1 MADQTPAR
9 EPQQDLTL
17 FANEDLTRLPHDE
30 DLSRLPQEYLE
41 PITDDSGYREPEHAA
56 GAVGRTMF
64 DTPGAQD
71 GSVTVLLP
79 KDTIQAVPIQSMVR
93 ITSDDGRRYLGIV
106 TSGPFAEPDGLR
118 ADANVIVTTSV
129 RGGILM
135 PRYHGRVQV
144 ELLGEEL
151 SGRVVPPRF
160 RPLPNSPVH
169 VLEPAEKLA
178 ALHPDGDLR
187 LGVLMG
193 DPDVTIGIPSDRKS
207 VLPRHLAVLGTTGG
221 GKLTTIGR
229 LISEAQ
235 AAGIAVVLLDTE
247 GEYVQIGE
255 PTDDETMV
263 AALERRGMAPA
274 GVPNTRLFHLVGTET
289 AHPRHPDRTEFG
301 LSFSA
306 LSPYTVAE
314 IVNMSDAQQERFLRT
329 VDVAKQVLRD
339 LKIFPRNPEE
349 ERQAWELNEFE
360 EGYPGV
366 TLAKVIDLARVFL
379 AVADH
384 ASTEDLEMYNAEFRG
399 QQAMATILKRVQAT
413 KPSHAV
419 SWRATLA
426 RLWRLQRMRIFDQPR
441 NPALDYAS
449 LLRPG
454 HVSIVNLSG
463 TDSPMINNIVI
474 ADMLRSIQRA
484 QDAAY
489 QAWERQGGRGQPR
502 KVLVVIEE
510 AHEFLSADRIAKMPI
525 LFEQVSRI
533 AKRGRK
539 RWLAL
544 AFVTQL
550 PQHLPREVL
559 GLVNNHVLHK
569 INDEAVLRSLRH
581 VIPGIDEAQ
590 WRRLPALA
598 PGQAVVSLTHMARPL
613 LTAIDP
619 SPCRLRMVD

>member
-1 MADQTPAR
+1 MSDQPPISRPQR
-9 EPQQDLTL
+9 ELAL
-17 FANEDLTRLPHDE
+17 FSEEDLTRLPE
-30 DLSRLPQEYLE
+30 AFLE
-41 PITDDSGYREPEHAA
+41 PITDVSRYNEPEDAI

-71 GSVTVLLP
+71 GSITVLLP
-79 KDTIQAVPIQSMVR
+79 KDTIEAVPIQSMIR
-93 ITSDDGRRYLGIV
+93 ISSEDGRRYLGIV

-144 ELLGEEL
+144 ELLGEEID
-151 SGRVVPPRF
+151 GRLAPPRF

-169 VLEPAEKLA
+169 ILSPEEKLA

-221 GKLTTIGR
+221 GKSTTIGR
-229 LISEAQ
+229 LISQAQ
-235 AAGIAVVLLDTE
+235 AADVAVVLLDTE

-255 PTDDETMV
+255 PTDDAAMT

-274 GVPNTRLFHLVGTET
+274 GVPNTQLFHLVGTDT
-289 AHPRHPDRTEFG
+289 ANPHHPQRTEFG

-329 VDVAKQVLRD
+329 VDVAKQVMRD
-339 LKIFPRNPEE
+339 LKIFPTNPEE
-349 ERQAWELNEFE
+349 ERQVWELNEFE
-360 EGYPGV
+360 EGYPGL
-366 TLAKVIDLARVFL
+366 TLSKIIDLASVFL

-384 ASTEDLEMYNAEFRG
+384 ASTDDLELYNREFQG
-399 QQAMATILKRVQAT
+399 SQAMAAILKRVNAT
-413 KPSHAV
+413 KPTHAV

-426 RLWRLQRMRIFDQPR
+426 RLWRLHRMRIFDQPR
-441 NPALDYAS
+441 HPSLNYDQ

-454 HVSIVNLSG
+454 HVSIIDLSG
-463 TDSPMINNIVI
+463 TDSPIINNIVI
-474 ADMLRSIQRA
+474 ADMLRNIQRA
-484 QDAAY
+484 QDSAY
-489 QAWERQGGRGQPR
+489 QEWERQGAPGQPR
-502 KVLVVIEE
+502 KALVIIEE
-510 AHEFLSADRIAKMPI
+510 AHEFLSAERIAKMPI
-525 LFEQVSRI
+525 LFEQVARI

-569 INDEAVLRSLRH
+569 ITDEAVIRSLRH
-581 VIPGIDEAQ
+581 VIPGIDEGQ

-598 PGQAVVSLTHMARPL
+598 PGQGVVSFTHMARPL
-613 LTAIDP
+613 LAAIDP

>member
-1 MADQTPAR
+1 MSDPSPSRSQGDLEPAN
-9 EPQQDLTL
+9 DG
-17 FANEDLTRLPHDE
+17 DLTRLPRE
-30 DLSRLPQEYLE
+30 FLE
-41 PITDDSGYREPEHAA
+41 PITDVSRYNEPEEAK

-79 KDTIQAVPIQSMVR
+79 KETIQAVPIQAMVR

-151 SGRVVPPRF
+151 DGRVVPPRF

-169 VLEPAEKLA
+169 VLTPKEKLA
-178 ALHPDGDLR
+178 ALHPDGDLQ

-207 VLPRHLAVLGTTGG
+207 VLPRHLGVLGTTGG
-221 GKLTTIGR
+221 GKSTTISR
-229 LISEAQ
+229 LIAEAQ

-247 GEYVQIGE
+247 GEYVHIGE
-255 PTDDETMV
+255 PTEDDAML
-263 AALERRGMAPA
+263 AALERRGMKPV
-274 GVPNTRLFHLVGTET
+274 GVPNTHLFHLVGTDT
-289 AHPRHPDRTEFG
+289 AHPNHPHRTEFG
-301 LSFSA
+301 LSFPA

-314 IVNMSDAQQERFLRT
+314 IVNMTDAQQERFFRT

-339 LKIFPRNPEE
+339 LKIYPTNAEQ
-349 ERQAWELNEFE
+349 ERQVLELNEFE
-360 EGYPGV
+360 EGYP
-366 TLAKVIDLARVFL
+366 TLTLSKVIDLASVFL

-384 ASTEDLEMYNAEFRG
+384 ASTDDLDLYNREFQG
-399 QQAMATILKRVQAT
+399 AQAMAAILKRVNAT
-413 KPSHAV
+413 KPQHAV

-426 RLWRLQRMRIFDQPR
+426 RLWRLHRMRIFDQPR
-441 NPALDYAS
+441 YPALRYGA

-454 HVSIVNLSG
+454 QVSIIDLSG
-463 TDSPMINNIVI
+463 TDSPTINNIVI
-474 ADMLRSIQRA
+474 ADMLRNIQRA
-484 QDAAY
+484 QDDAY
-489 QAWERQGGRGQPR
+489 QEWERRGAVGQPR
-502 KVLVVIEE
+502 KVIVIIEE

-569 INDEAVLRSLRH
+569 ISDEAVIRTLRH
-581 VIPGIDEAQ
+581 VIPGVDDGQ

-598 PGQAVVSLTHMARPL
+598 PGQAVVSFTHMARPL
-613 LTAIDP
+613 LAAIDP
-619 SPCRLRMVD
+619 TPCRLRMID

>member
-1 MADQTPAR
+1 MPDRRPASR
-9 EPQQDLTL
+9 TQSELAL
-17 FANEDLTRLPHDE
+17 FNEEDIPRLPE
-30 DLSRLPQEYLE
+30 KFLE
-41 PITDDSGYREPEHAA
+41 PITDVSRYKEPEDAQ

-64 DTPGAQD
+64 DAPGAQD

-79 KDTIQAVPIQSMVR
+79 KDSIQAVPIQSMVR
-93 ITSDDGRRYLGIV
+93 IVSEDGRRYLGIV

-135 PRYHGRVQV
+135 PRYHGRVQL

-151 SGRVVPPRF
+151 DGRLVPPRF

-169 VLEPAEKLA
+169 VLGPTEKLA
-178 ALHPDGDLR
+178 ALHPDGDLQ

-193 DPDVTIGIPSDRKS
+193 DPDVTIGVPSTSKS

-221 GKLTTIGR
+221 GKSTTVGR

-235 AAGIAVVLLDTE
+235 TAGVAVVLLDTE

-255 PTDDETMV
+255 PTDDDTMV
-263 AALERRGMAPA
+263 AALERRGMVPA

-289 AHPRHPDRTEFG
+289 AYPGHPYRTEFG
-301 LSFSA
+301 LSFPA

-314 IVNMSDAQQERFLRT
+314 IVNMSDPQQERFLRT
-329 VDVAKQVLRD
+329 VDVGKQVLRD
-339 LKIFPRNPEE
+339 LGIYPTSDNE
-349 ERQAWELNEFE
+349 ERQVWELNEFE
-360 EGYPGV
+360 EGYPNL
-366 TLAKVIDLARVFL
+366 TLSKVIDLAGVFL

-384 ASTEDLEMYNAEFRG
+384 ASPENLDLRNREFRG
-399 QQAMATILKRVQAT
+399 SRAMEAISKRVNAT
-413 KPSHAV
+413 KPTSAI

-426 RLWRLQRMRIFDQPR
+426 RLSRLNRMRIFDQPDH
-441 NPALDYAS
+441 PCLDYDA

-454 HVSIVNLSG
+454 QVSIIDLSG
-463 TDSPMINNIVI
+463 TDSPVINNIVI
-474 ADMLRSIQRA
+474 ADMLRNIQRA

-489 QAWERQGGRGQPR
+489 QDWERRGAPGQPR
-502 KVLVVIEE
+502 KTLVIIEE
-510 AHEFLSADRIAKMPI
+510 AHEFLSSERIAKMPV

-559 GLVNNHVLHK
+559 GLVNNHILHK
-569 INDEAVLRSLRH
+569 ITDEAVIRSLRN
-581 VIPGIDEAQ
+581 VIPGVDEGQ

-598 PGQAVVSLTHMARPL
+598 PGQAVVSFTHMARPL
-613 LTAIDP
+613 LAAIDP

>member
-1 MADQTPAR
+1 MPDQPGASRPSGELAMVT
-9 EPQQDLTL
+9 D
-17 FANEDLTRLPHDE
+17 DLTRLPGE
-30 DLSRLPQEYLE
+30 FLE
-41 PITDDSGYREPEHAA
+41 PITDVSQYEEPEEAR

-64 DTPGAQD
+64 DSPGAQD
-71 GSVTVLLP
+71 GSITVLLP

-93 ITSDDGRRYLGIV
+93 IASTGDGRRYLGIV

-151 SGRVVPPRF
+151 DGRVVPPRF
-160 RPLPNSPVH
+160 RPLPNSPVN
-169 VLEPAEKLA
+169 VLGPVEKLA

-193 DPDVTIGIPSDRKS
+193 DPEVSIGIPSDRKS

-221 GKLTTIGR
+221 GKSTTIGR
-229 LISEAQ
+229 LISQAQ
-235 AAGIAVVLLDTE
+235 AAGIAIVLLDTE

-255 PTDDETMV
+255 PTDDEAMV
-263 AALERRGMAPA
+263 SALARRGMTPA
-274 GVPNTRLFHLVGTET
+274 GVSNTELFHLVGTDT
-289 AHPRHPDRTEFG
+289 AHPDHPHRTEFG

-339 LKIFPRNPEE
+339 LKIFPRNQDE
-349 ERQAWELNEFE
+349 ERQVWELNEFE
-360 EGYPGV
+360 EGYP
-366 TLAKVIDLARVFL
+366 TLTLSKIIDLAGVFL

-384 ASTEDLEMYNAEFRG
+384 ANTDDLDLYNAEFKSS
-399 QQAMATILKRVQAT
+399 QAMGVILKRVNAT

-426 RLWRLQRMRIFDQPR
+426 RLWRLHRMKIFDQPR
-441 NPALDYAS
+441 HPPLDYRT

-454 HVSIVNLSG
+454 QVSIIDLSG

-474 ADMLRSIQRA
+474 ADMLRNIQRA
-484 QDAAY
+484 QDASY
-489 QAWERQGGRGQPR
+489 QAWERQGAQGQPR
-502 KVLVVIEE
+502 KVLIIIEE
-510 AHEFLSADRIAKMPI
+510 AHEFLSTDRISKMPI

-559 GLVNNHVLHK
+559 GLVNNHILHK
-569 INDEAVLRSLRH
+569 INDEAVIRNLRH
-581 VIPGIDEAQ
+581 VIPGIDEGQ

-613 LTAIDP
+613 LASIDP
-619 SPCRLRMVD
+619 APCRLRMVD

>member
-1 MADQTPAR
+1 MP
-9 EPQQDLTL
+9 EHPPDLTL
-17 FANEDLTRLPHDE
+17 FGDEDDVTRLPGE
-30 DLSRLPQEYLE
+30 FLE
-41 PITDDSGYREPEHAA
+41 PITDVTVYQEPEDAR

-64 DTPGAQD
+64 DMPGAQD

-79 KDTIQAVPIQSMVR
+79 RDTIQAVPIQSMVR
-93 ITSDDGRRYLGIV
+93 IISEDGRHYLGII

-144 ELLGEEL
+144 ELLGEEIG
-151 SGRVVPPRF
+151 GRLVPPRL

-169 VLEPAEKLA
+169 ILGAEEKLA

-193 DPDVTIGIPSDRKS
+193 DADVTIGIPSDRKS

-221 GKLTTIGR
+221 GKSTTIGR
-229 LISEAQ
+229 LISQAQ
-235 AAGIAVVLLDTE
+235 AAGLGVVLLDTE

-255 PTDDETMV
+255 PTDDEAMV
-263 AALERRGMAPA
+263 AALVARGMSPA
-274 GVPNTRLFHLVGTET
+274 GVPNTHLYHLVGTET
-289 AHPRHPDRTEFG
+289 ARPGHPDNTEFG

-339 LKIFPRNPEE
+339 LKIFPVNPEQ
-349 ERQAWELNEFE
+349 ERRALELNEFD
-360 EGYPGV
+360 EGYPGL
-366 TLAKVIDLARVFL
+366 TLSKIIDLAGVFL

-384 ASTEDLEMYNAEFRG
+384 AGTDSLHLYNPEFKG
-399 QQAMATILKRVQAT
+399 SQAMAAILKRVNAA
-413 KPSHAV
+413 KPTHSV

-426 RLWRLQRMRIFDQPR
+426 RLWRLHRMNIFDQPR
-441 NPALDYAS
+441 YPALDYDR

-454 HVSIVNLSG
+454 HVSIIDLSG
-463 TDSPMINNIVI
+463 TDSPVINNIVI
-474 ADMLRSIQRA
+474 ADMLRNIQRA

-489 QAWERQGGRGQPR
+489 LAWERRGGDGQPR
-502 KVLVVIEE
+502 KVMVIIEE

-539 RWLAL
+539 RWLCL
-544 AFVTQL
+544 TFVTQL

-569 INDEAVLRSLRH
+569 INDESVIRSLRH
-581 VIPGIDEAQ
+581 VIPGIDEGQ

-619 SPCRLRMVD
+619 SPCRLRMID

>member
-1 MADQTPAR
+1 MSDQPPISR
-9 EPQQDLTL
+9 PQSELAL
-17 FANEDLTRLPHDE
+17 FSEDDLTRLPE
-30 DLSRLPQEYLE
+30 SFLE
-41 PITDDSGYREPEHAA
+41 PITDVSRYNEPEDAI

-71 GSVTVLLP
+71 GSITVLLP
-79 KDTIQAVPIQSMVR
+79 KDTIEAVPIQSMIR
-93 ITSDDGRRYLGIV
+93 ISSEDGRRYLGIV

-144 ELLGEEL
+144 ELLGEEID
-151 SGRVVPPRF
+151 GRLAPPRF

-169 VLEPAEKLA
+169 ILGPEEKLA

-221 GKLTTIGR
+221 GKSTTIGR
-229 LISEAQ
+229 LISQAQ
-235 AAGIAVVLLDTE
+235 AADVAVVLLDTE

-255 PTDDETMV
+255 PTDDAGMT

-274 GVPNTRLFHLVGTET
+274 GVPNTHLLHLVGTDT
-289 AHPRHPDRTEFG
+289 ANPNHPQRTEFG

-329 VDVAKQVLRD
+329 VDVAKQVMRD
-339 LKIFPRNPEE
+339 LKIFPTNPDE

-360 EGYPGV
+360 EGYPGL
-366 TLAKVIDLARVFL
+366 TLSKIIDLASVFL

-384 ASTEDLEMYNAEFRG
+384 ASTDDLELYNREFQG
-399 QQAMATILKRVQAT
+399 SQAMAAILKRVNAT
-413 KPSHAV
+413 KPTHAV

-426 RLWRLQRMRIFDQPR
+426 RLWRLHRMRIFDQPR
-441 NPALDYAS
+441 NPSLNYDE

-454 HVSIVNLSG
+454 HVSIIDLSG
-463 TDSPMINNIVI
+463 TDSPIINNIVI
-474 ADMLRSIQRA
+474 ADMLRNIQRA
-484 QDAAY
+484 QDSAY
-489 QAWERQGGRGQPR
+489 QEWERRGAPGQPR
-502 KVLVVIEE
+502 KALVIIEE

-525 LFEQVSRI
+525 LFEQVARI

-569 INDEAVLRSLRH
+569 ITDEAVIRSLRH
-581 VIPGIDEAQ
+581 VIPGIDEGQ

-598 PGQAVVSLTHMARPL
+598 PGQAVVSFTHMARPL
-613 LTAIDP
+613 LAAIDP

>member
-1 MADQTPAR
+1 METAMPDDAPTSRSA
-9 EPQQDLTL
+9 ELMMVTDEELI
-17 FANEDLTRLPHDE
+17 ELPTE
-30 DLSRLPQEYLE
+30 FLE
-41 PITDDSGYREPEHAA
+41 PITDVSRYEEPEETR
-56 GAVGRTMF
+56 GSIGRTMF

-71 GSVTVLLP
+71 GSITVLLP
-79 KDTIQAVPIQSMVR
+79 KDTIQSVPIQSLVR
-93 ITSDDGRRYLGIV
+93 ITSVGDNRRYLGMV

-151 SGRVVPPRF
+151 ENRLVPPRF

-169 VLEPAEKLA
+169 VLGPAEKRA
-178 ALHPDGDLR
+178 AFHPDGDIG

-193 DPDVTIGIPSDRKS
+193 DSEVTIGIPSDKKS
-207 VLPRHLAVLGTTGG
+207 VLPRHLAILGTTGG
-221 GKLTTIGR
+221 GKSTTIGR
-229 LISEAQ
+229 LISQAQ

-247 GEYVQIGE
+247 GEYVEIGE
-255 PTDDETMV
+255 PTEDAGML
-263 AALERRGMAPA
+263 AALRRRGLEPA
-274 GVPNTRLFHLVGTET
+274 GVPNTHLYHLVGTDT
-289 AHPRHPDRTEFG
+289 ANAAHPRRTEFG

-339 LKIFPRNPEE
+339 LKIFPRTPEE
-349 ERQAWELNEFE
+349 ERQVWELNEFD
-360 EGYPGV
+360 EGYP
-366 TLAKVIDLARVFL
+366 TLTLSKIIDLAGVFL
-379 AVADH
+379 AVADK
-384 ASTEDLEMYNAEFRG
+384 ASTDDLDLYNDEFKGSR
-399 QQAMATILKRVQAT
+399 AMAAILQRVNAT
-413 KPSHAV
+413 KPSSAV

-426 RLWRLQRMRIFDQPR
+426 RLWRLHRMKIFDQPR
-441 NPALDYAS
+441 HPVLDYDQ
-449 LLRPG
+449 LLTPG
-454 HVSIVNLSG
+454 QVSIVDLSG

-474 ADMLRSIQRA
+474 ADMLRNIQRA
-484 QDAAY
+484 QDDSY
-489 QAWERQGGRGQPR
+489 QAWERAGGQGQPR
-502 KVLVVIEE
+502 KALIIIEE
-510 AHEFLSADRIAKMPI
+510 AHEFLSADRISKMPI
-525 LFEQVSRI
+525 LFEQVARI

-539 RWLAL
+539 RWLSI

-569 INDEAVLRSLRH
+569 ITDDAVIRSLRH
-581 VIPGIDEAQ
+581 VIPGIDEGQ

-613 LTAIDP
+613 MASIDP
-619 SPCRLRMVD
+619 APCRLRMVD

>member
-1 MADQTPAR
+1 MPDEMPTSRSGELMMVSDEELTELPA
-9 EPQQDLTL
+9 E
-17 FANEDLTRLPHDE
+17 F
-30 DLSRLPQEYLE
+30 LE
-41 PITDDSGYREPEHAA
+41 PITDVSRYEEPEESRDSI
-56 GAVGRTMF
+56 GRTMF

-71 GSVTVLLP
+71 GSITVLLP
-79 KDTIQAVPIQSMVR
+79 KDTIQSVPIQSLVR
-93 ITSDDGRRYLGIV
+93 ITSVGDKRRYLGMV

-151 SGRVVPPRF
+151 DGRLVPPRF

-169 VLEPAEKLA
+169 VLGAAEKMA
-178 ALHPDGDLR
+178 AFHADGDIG

-193 DPDVTIGIPSDRKS
+193 DPDVSIGIPSDKKS
-207 VLPRHLAVLGTTGG
+207 VLPRHLAILGTTGG
-221 GKLTTIGR
+221 GKSTTIGR
-229 LISEAQ
+229 LISQAQ
-235 AAGIAVVLLDTE
+235 AADIAVVLLDTE
-247 GEYVQIGE
+247 GEYVEMGE
-255 PTDDETMV
+255 PTEDASML
-263 AALERRGMAPA
+263 AALRRRGLEPA
-274 GVPNTRLFHLVGTET
+274 GVPNTHLYHLLGTDT
-289 AHPRHPDRTEFG
+289 ANPTHPRRTEFG

-339 LKIFPRNPEE
+339 LKIFPKTQDE
-349 ERQAWELNEFE
+349 ERQVWELNEFE
-360 EGYPGV
+360 EGYP
-366 TLAKVIDLARVFL
+366 TLTLSKIIDLAGVFL

-384 ASTEDLEMYNAEFRG
+384 ASTDDLDLYNAEFKG
-399 QQAMATILKRVQAT
+399 GQAMAAILKRVNAT
-413 KPSHAV
+413 KPTHAV

-426 RLWRLQRMRIFDQPR
+426 RLWRLHRMKIFDQPR
-441 NPALDYAS
+441 YPALDYDQ
-449 LLRPG
+449 LLTPG
-454 HVSIVNLSG
+454 QVSIVDLSG

-474 ADMLRSIQRA
+474 ADMLRNIQRA
-484 QDAAY
+484 QDDAY
-489 QAWERQGGRGQPR
+489 QQWERSGSQGPPR
-502 KVLVVIEE
+502 KALIIIEE
-510 AHEFLSADRIAKMPI
+510 AHEFLSADRISKMPI
-525 LFEQVSRI
+525 LFEQVARI

-569 INDEAVLRSLRH
+569 ITDDAVIRSLRH
-581 VIPGIDEAQ
+581 VIPGIDEGQ

-613 LTAIDP
+613 MASIDP
-619 SPCRLRMVD
+619 APCRLRMVD